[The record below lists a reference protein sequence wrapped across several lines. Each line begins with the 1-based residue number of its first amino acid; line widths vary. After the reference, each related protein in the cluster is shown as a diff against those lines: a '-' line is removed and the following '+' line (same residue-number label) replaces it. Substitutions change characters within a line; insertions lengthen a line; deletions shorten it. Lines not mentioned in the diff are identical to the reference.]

1 MNNGMEALSFRGT
14 RIMGSI
20 LGGFGILAV
29 LIVFIISPII
39 SLFFRKKG
47 FRKAWMK
54 TNLFIFGVIFLIIVP
69 IQIIAYYTE
78 EKPLLDKMERQYQNA
93 KDDLPKG
100 NSLDKIFVEIYKVGT
115 DSVRGHRVCTILI
128 NNYNNQEFNGVIKV
142 KAVYEGKIIGE
153 QEKNISLLANEKG
166 YMNLIYANKLN
177 IERFMWE
184 KVKFEYEL
192 KGDFSK

>member
-1 MNNGMEALSFRGT
+1 L
-14 RIMGSI
+14 GST
-20 LGGFGILAV
+20 LVGFVILAII
-29 LIVFIISPII
+29 IVFIISPII
-39 SLFFRKKG
+39 SLFFWKKG
-47 FRKAWMK
+47 FRKVWMR

-128 NNYNNQEFNGVIKV
+128 NNSNNQEFNGEIKV
-142 KAVYEGKIIGE
+142 KAVYEGKIICE
-153 QEKNISLLANEKG
+153 FLVRNNIV
-166 YMNLIYANKLN
+166 
-177 IERFMWE
+177 R
-184 KVKFEYEL
+184 VR
-192 KGDFSK
+192 